1 MDVVDVDLDHHHQEE
16 LDGVNGNQ
24 VPFHKHPVREDI
36 SICVVIVTDSVPDN
50 PQ

>member
-1 MDVVDVDLDHHHQEE
+1 MVDVDLDHHHQEE
-16 LDGVNGNQ
+16 LDGVIGNQ
-24 VPFHKHPVREDI
+24 VPFQVPVREDI